1 MFVDAAYNISWK
13 PGERVPLQLTGSPLD
28 GTLISFFTY
37 GNLISASIATKPT
50 KQHESLNL

>member
-1 MFVDAAYNISWK
+1 MFVDAAYNT
-13 PGERVPLQLTGSPLD
+13 GECVSLQLTGSPLA
-28 GTLISFFTY
+28 GSLLSFFTY